1 MDRKFLKYE
10 DMDDDDLKD
19 DDFNESLNNNNIT
32 DQNSKKQRLYDT
44 PCSFTSNIDDDD
56 EEDFSDFNKKDNQQ
70 QQQQRQRQ
78 QHPPINSKRKQEFQ
92 KLLDE
97 TMSKTKEFKSVLCKH
112 MSIQDPIIVS
122 DIVTFKR
129 SLENYFKPQ
138 SSNNGLHS
146 PRDNSSESKLLSFK
160 DGFASFIENESI
172 LELALSPVR
181 SESSNDFIQK
191 YGNNFSETC
200 LIRLLLSTP
209 IVQPLILDV
218 LFDSMYTF
226 AAEDTNGFCKKIF
239 SQLRWLD
246 TISNGPQLLAQI
258 GTLLGLLDVNPELK
272 KDIIR
277 FLPDIVDNECHSEFI
292 DILMAIYKEN
302 EEFVLPIL
310 DALANLN
317 LNSAHLTN
325 VRETVGESL
334 RESDFNILPMRIT
347 FLLSTSSSKENSM
360 ITAKTIRER
369 LDLKKPILING
380 STTEILKDSNNKETD
395 RDRKPTENLILEAL
409 KSGIRFK
416 KDLCDA
422 FIKEIEDSKIH
433 NILDFWLLVLI
444 HSFGHK
450 STEKIFKKL
459 VKSGSLSKKLLMES
473 IYTHE
478 FALQQYFTTMLTLC
492 DFCIRSI
499 ESKVREFGVSFYEL
513 LFKCYRDEGQQRELI
528 SMLLA
533 HIISGNSSEVN
544 CGLDV
549 LHKLCSPL
557 CSDMLMKFSHEIKRV
572 LDYIDT
578 LTESQIRTLFRIFGT
593 LLYTDKI
600 TSDSY
605 KLEPNGRIFTEL
617 DIFTRKQITS
627 TKIKYKKIGIISIC
641 SQISRV
647 SKIVLKP
654 GTYNNNNNSDG
665 NELQLPRELFEEY
678 EKLFQSLLLNCDKS
692 RLARS
697 YVFDELANVYM
708 ISPFHQSVTNSIGE
722 YIQRYFQIDFIE
734 LINQYEK
741 SMIWGSMGN
750 NYGDEGICI
759 YPNLS
764 EGSARDDNKLLCLS
778 SAFRLIRILQPKD
791 QSLEEIDVMLTHP
804 FIMFNKEIVSN
815 NNNHNFKDDKEKDLY
830 CLSLY
835 YSTNY
840 IRELLNAF
848 TTLLIPTRKNQQQH
862 QQQHTQLL
870 LSNNEKLLNRLNIL
884 INMEDKFEMV
894 LSHSNSFIIP
904 HGTFESDQRKPFSI
918 ELRKNKKLTATTA
931 TLTSTTTI
939 ANSNSINQLIKYN
952 IDLKDFVTPGESLIE
967 IEKPFLK
974 LIKPYYRSLDLSC
987 FHLFK
992 PQTSSNSKL
1001 NQQQQQQQQQN
1012 NNLEP
1017 NGMLYL
1023 LEEFYNKLDIVS
1035 TPDRTS
1041 HLHNEKI
1048 QLPYS
1053 YEQFILQTSVVFR
1066 YLLEH
1071 LKNLSNQFK
1080 DNRLKLL
1087 QLIKSTDIIVQQKN
1101 ELQVELEDESDA
1113 AGKENEVK
1121 KLKKEI
1127 EKRCDQ
1133 IQLSNNNQ
1141 TTIQHCIQLILQ
1153 IFEKLFHT
1161 GGSIS
1166 KTENDHKLFFDLLN
1180 SISTKSIQLLGGEN
1194 IDQQTVGGGDRHQQK
1209 LKIFNNIFTFFKSFI
1224 QVFVSSKSF
1233 KASFTLLEVLISLYS
1248 SKYIGNKNI
1257 EEMKFQIH
1265 NYSRILLAVNWTSSG
1280 KQKVS
1285 SQSLGILLKAYFD
1298 HTSNEDE
1305 SIKITINYLKKYFGN
1320 ENLKKNVLTT
1330 NPSSLGQTS
1339 KIKSTKKRNDNSSD
1353 EENENNE
1360 HEEAGDG
1367 DDNDDNDENKFINI
1381 VETGEGIEFKIS
1393 SLNSIT
1399 LLPFLKSIYSA
1410 LINSLKS
1417 SVGDIHGGLK
1427 DKIQEAAT
1435 YIKRSSFFISMYA
1448 SLVETAKE
1456 RDKSL
1461 YLIETLKQAVSF
1473 VTVFIKLYV
1482 PVFKA
1487 LVKTKNLDIIG
1498 RIIKEIENL
1507 RLHNGVLNNIC
1518 SHGKETSDSSII
1530 AMEPQVKKTLESLNM
1545 EVKGIL
1551 AGVNASE
1558 AFGTKKVDKRKL
1570 NGEELLSDEDNSDQS
1585 SNYSDSSE
1593 DNNNKRKTKKKGN
1606 KKSTKKRK
1614 SNQSSSDEDEPE
1626 QFEQEQRVSSSNS
1639 SGNLKRQKPKKVEG
1653 SQSKSGSR
1661 LRKMGSDQE
1670 EEEEEESGVS
1680 DNEDHS
1686 DSRSRSRGRSR
1697 SRSRSISHHRCRN
1710 SRSRSLSTSDR
1721 SRSSIEEAEV
1731 GEPESNEEISSS
1743 EPEEGDSLGSQT
1755 DRSEDEEIESD

>member
-1 MDRKFLKYE
+1 MDRRFLEYE
-10 DMDDDDLKD
+10 DDLKD
-19 DDFNESLNNNNIT
+19 DDDESLNNNNNNNNNNII

-44 PCSFTSNIDDDD
+44 PCSFTSNIDDNDD
-56 EEDFSDFNKKDNQQ
+56 DLSDFNTKENQQ

-78 QHPPINSKRKQEFQ
+78 QQPIHSKRKQEFQ

-97 TMSKTKEFKSVLCKH
+97 TMSKTKEFKVVLGKH

-129 SLENYFKPQ
+129 SLETYFNHQ
-138 SSNNGLHS
+138 SSSNNALHS
-146 PRDNSSESKLLSFK
+146 PRDNSNNNSESKLQSFK
-160 DGFASFIENESI
+160 DGFALFIENESI

-246 TISNGPQLLAQI
+246 TISDGPQLLAQI

-292 DILMAIYKEN
+292 DILMGIYKEN

-347 FLLSTSSSKENSM
+347 FLLSTSSSKENSI
-360 ITAKTIRER
+360 ITSKTIRER
-369 LDLKKPILING
+369 LDLKRPVLING
-380 STTEILKDSNNKETD
+380 STTEILNDSNNKETD

-422 FIKEIEDSKIH
+422 FIKEIEDSKTHH
-433 NILDFWLLVLI
+433 NILDFWLIVLI

-459 VKSGSLSKKLLMES
+459 VKSGSLSKKLLIES

-499 ESKVREFGVSFYEL
+499 ETKVREFGVSFYEL

-533 HIISGNSSEVN
+533 HIISGNNSEVN
-544 CGLDV
+544 CGLEV

-557 CSDMLMKFSHEIKRV
+557 CSDMLIKFSHEIKRV

-593 LLYTDKI
+593 LLYTDRI
-600 TSDSY
+600 LSNGSSY

-627 TKIKYKKIGIISIC
+627 TKIKYKKIGIISMC
-641 SQISRV
+641 SQISRI
-647 SKIVLKP
+647 SRIII
-654 GTYNNNNNSDG
+654 NNN
-665 NELQLPRELFEEY
+665 NELQLSRELFEEY
-678 EKLFQSLLLNCDKS
+678 EKLFQSLLFNCDKS

-697 YVFDELANVYM
+697 YLFDELANIYM

-722 YIQRYFQIDFIE
+722 YIQRYFQNDFIE
-734 LINQYEK
+734 LINQYDK

-750 NYGDEGICI
+750 TYGDEGICI

-764 EGSARDDNKLLCLS
+764 EGTGTRDDNKLLCLS

-804 FIMFNKEIVSN
+804 FIMFNKDIVSIN
-815 NNNHNFKDDKEKDLY
+815 SNHNFKDDKEKEFY

-848 TTLLIPTRKNQQQH
+848 TTLLIPLRKNQQNQHH
-862 QQQHTQLL
+862 QQHHTQSL

-884 INMEDKFEMV
+884 ISMEDKFEMV

-904 HGTFESDQRKPFSI
+904 HGTFEYDQRKPFSI
-918 ELRKNKKLTATTA
+918 ELKKNKKLTTTSTSTATT
-931 TLTSTTTI
+931 TTTTTL

-967 IEKPFLK
+967 IEKPYLK

-992 PQTSSNSKL
+992 LQTNTTTTSKSN
-1001 NQQQQQQQQQN
+1001 Q

-1041 HLHNEKI
+1041 HLHNEKV
-1048 QLPYS
+1048 QLPFS
-1053 YEQFILQTSVVFR
+1053 YEQFILQTGVVFR

-1080 DNRLKLL
+1080 QNRLKLL
-1087 QLIKSTDIIVQQKN
+1087 QLIKATDIIVQQKN
-1101 ELQVELEDESDA
+1101 ELQIELEEEYDA
-1113 AGKENEVK
+1113 SKDNEVK

-1133 IQLSNNNQ
+1133 IQWSNNNQ
-1141 TTIQHCIQLILQ
+1141 TIIQHCIQLILQ
-1153 IFEKLFHT
+1153 IFEKLFLT

-1166 KTENDHKLFFDLLN
+1166 KTENDHKLFLDLLN
-1180 SISTKSIQLLGGEN
+1180 SISTKANQLLGEN
-1194 IDQQTVGGGDRHQQK
+1194 IDQQQQQQPAGDRNQQK
-1209 LKIFNNIFTFFKSFI
+1209 LKIFTSIFTFFKSFI

-1233 KASFTLLEVLISLYS
+1233 KASFTLLQLLISLYS
-1248 SKYIGNKNI
+1248 SRYIGNKNI

-1265 NYSRILLAVNWTSSG
+1265 NYSRILLAINWTSSG

-1285 SQSLGILLKAYFD
+1285 SQSLGVLLKAYFD
-1298 HTSNEDE
+1298 HTPNEDE
-1305 SIKITINYLKKYFGN
+1305 SIKTTINYLKKYFGN
-1320 ENLKKNVLTT
+1320 ESSKKNILTT
-1330 NPSSLGQTS
+1330 TASSQSS
-1339 KIKSTKKRNDNSSD
+1339 KNKRNNNSDGD
-1353 EENENNE
+1353 EEN
-1360 HEEAGDG
+1360 
-1367 DDNDDNDENKFINI
+1367 DNDEKDDLINQEAAADDDDDNKFINI

-1393 SLNSIT
+1393 SLNSTT

-1417 SVGDIHGGLK
+1417 SIQDITNQTGT
-1427 DKIQEAAT
+1427 AT
-1435 YIKRSSFFISMYA
+1435 FFKRSSFFISMYA

-1473 VTVFIKLYV
+1473 VTVFIKLYI
-1482 PVFKA
+1482 PVFKS
-1487 LVKTKNLDIIG
+1487 LVKKKSLEIIG
-1498 RIIKEIENL
+1498 RVIKEIENL
-1507 RLHNGVLNNIC
+1507 RLHNGILNNIC
-1518 SHGKETSDSSII
+1518 SHGKEIGDSSII

-1570 NGEELLSDEDNSDQS
+1570 NGDEFFSSSSDDDDDSDQS
-1585 SNYSDSSE
+1585 SDYSDS
-1593 DNNNKRKTKKKGN
+1593 DDDKKRKTKKKVN
-1606 KKSTKKRK
+1606 KKSTKKSKKKIK
-1614 SNQSSSDEDEPE
+1614 SNHSDDEE
-1626 QFEQEQRVSSSNS
+1626 EEEGEEEVDKRVSSS
-1639 SGNLKRQKPKKVEG
+1639 KQKKHIKKVG
-1653 SQSKSGSR
+1653 SQSKRSKSGR
-1661 LRKMGSDQE
+1661 LRKMGSDDE
-1670 EEEEEESGVS
+1670 KEVESDRSSPNVS
-1680 DNEDHS
+1680 DNEDYS

-1697 SRSRSISHHRCRN
+1697 SRSSHSRRRSTSRSLSISDH
-1710 SRSRSLSTSDR
+1710 SRSRSA
-1721 SRSSIEEAEV
+1721 EEAEV
-1731 GEPESNEEISSS
+1731 GEPESNEELSSS
-1743 EPEEGDSLGSQT
+1743 EPDEGDSLASQS

>member
-1 MDRKFLKYE
+1 MDRRFLEYE
-10 DMDDDDLKD
+10 DMNDDDLKD
-19 DDFNESLNNNNIT
+19 DDDDESLNNNNNNNII

-44 PCSFTSNIDDDD
+44 PCSFTSNIDDNDD
-56 EEDFSDFNKKDNQQ
+56 DLSDFNTKDNQQ

-78 QHPPINSKRKQEFQ
+78 QQQPINSKRKQEFQ

-97 TMSKTKEFKSVLCKH
+97 TMSKTKEFKVVLGKH

-129 SLENYFKPQ
+129 SLETYFNNQ
-138 SSNNGLHS
+138 SSSNNALHS
-146 PRDNSSESKLLSFK
+146 PRDNNSSESKLQSFK
-160 DGFASFIENESI
+160 DGFALFIENESI

-246 TISNGPQLLAQI
+246 TISDGPQLLAQI

-292 DILMAIYKEN
+292 DILMGIYKEN

-347 FLLSTSSSKENSM
+347 FLLSTSSSKENSA
-360 ITAKTIRER
+360 ITSKAIRER

-380 STTEILKDSNNKETD
+380 STTEILNDPNNKETD

-422 FIKEIEDSKIH
+422 FIKEIEEARTH
-433 NILDFWLLVLI
+433 NILDFWLIVLI

-459 VKSGSLSKKLLMES
+459 VKSGLLSKKLLIES

-499 ESKVREFGVSFYEL
+499 ETKVREFGESFYEL

-533 HIISGNSSEVN
+533 HIISGNNSEVN
-544 CGLDV
+544 CGLEV
-549 LHKLCSPL
+549 LYKLCSPL
-557 CSDMLMKFSHEIKRV
+557 CSDMLIKFSHEIKRV

-593 LLYTDKI
+593 LLYTDRI
-600 TSDSY
+600 SSNSY

-627 TKIKYKKIGIISIC
+627 TKIKYKKIGIISMC
-641 SQISRV
+641 SQISRISRV
-647 SKIVLKP
+647 II
-654 GTYNNNNNSDG
+654 NHN

-697 YVFDELANVYM
+697 YLFDELANVYM

-722 YIQRYFQIDFIE
+722 YAQRYFQNDFIE
-734 LINQYEK
+734 LVNQYDK

-750 NYGDEGICI
+750 TFGDEGICI

-764 EGSARDDNKLLCLS
+764 EGTTTRDDNKLLCLS

-804 FIMFNKEIVSN
+804 FIMFNKEIVSIN
-815 NNNHNFKDDKEKDLY
+815 NSHNFKDDKEKELY

-848 TTLLIPTRKNQQQH
+848 TTLLIPLRKNQQNQH
-862 QQQHTQLL
+862 QQHHTQSL

-884 INMEDKFEMV
+884 ISMEDKFEMV
-894 LSHSNSFIIP
+894 LSHSNSFVIP

-918 ELRKNKKLTATTA
+918 ELKKNKKLPTSASTTATTT
-931 TLTSTTTI
+931 TL

-967 IEKPFLK
+967 IEKPYLK

-992 PQTSSNSKL
+992 PQTNNTTTTTTSKSN
-1001 NQQQQQQQQQN
+1001 Q

-1023 LEEFYNKLDIVS
+1023 LEEFYNKLDTVS

-1048 QLPYS
+1048 QLPFS
-1053 YEQFILQTSVVFR
+1053 YEQFILQTGVVFR

-1080 DNRLKLL
+1080 QNRLKLL
-1087 QLIKSTDIIVQQKN
+1087 QLIKSTDVIVQQKN
-1101 ELQVELEDESDA
+1101 ELQIELEEEYDA
-1113 AGKENEVK
+1113 SKDNEVK

-1133 IQLSNNNQ
+1133 IQWSNNNQ
-1141 TTIQHCIQLILQ
+1141 TITQHCIQLILQ

-1166 KTENDHKLFFDLLN
+1166 KTENDHKLFLDLLN
-1180 SISTKSIQLLGGEN
+1180 SISTKANQLLGEN
-1194 IDQQTVGGGDRHQQK
+1194 IDQQQQQQPVGGGGDRNQQK
-1209 LKIFNNIFTFFKSFI
+1209 LKIFNSIFTFFKSFI
-1224 QVFVSSKSF
+1224 QIFVSSKSF
-1233 KASFTLLEVLISLYS
+1233 KASFTLLQVLISLYS
-1248 SKYIGNKNI
+1248 SRYIGNKNI

-1265 NYSRILLAVNWTSSG
+1265 NYSRILLAINWISSG

-1285 SQSLGILLKAYFD
+1285 SQSLGVLLKAYFD

-1305 SIKITINYLKKYFGN
+1305 SIKTSINYLKKYFGN
-1320 ENLKKNVLTT
+1320 ESSKKNVLTT
-1330 NPSSLGQTS
+1330 NSSSSQSS
-1339 KIKSTKKRNDNSSD
+1339 KNKRNNNNSSDSD
-1353 EENENNE
+1353 EEN
-1360 HEEAGDG
+1360 
-1367 DDNDDNDENKFINI
+1367 DNDEKDDLINREAGGGGDDDDDDNKFINI

-1393 SLNSIT
+1393 SLNSTT

-1410 LINSLKS
+1410 LINNLKS
-1417 SVGDIHGGLK
+1417 SIE
-1427 DKIQEAAT
+1427 DKNLQTDQETACFF
-1435 YIKRSSFFISMYA
+1435 KRSSFFISMYA

-1473 VTVFIKLYV
+1473 VTVFIKLYI
-1482 PVFKA
+1482 PVFKS
-1487 LVKTKNLDIIG
+1487 LVKKKSLQIIG
-1498 RIIKEIENL
+1498 RVIKEIENL
-1507 RLHNGVLNNIC
+1507 RLHNGILNNIC

-1570 NGEELLSDEDNSDQS
+1570 NGDEFFSSDDDDGDDDSDQS
-1585 SNYSDSSE
+1585 SDYSDSD
-1593 DNNNKRKTKKKGN
+1593 DNKKRKTKKKVN
-1606 KKSTKKRK
+1606 KKSTKKSTKKIK
-1614 SNQSSSDEDEPE
+1614 SNHSDEEE
-1626 QFEQEQRVSSSNS
+1626 EEEEEEKKGVSSS
-1639 SGNLKRQKPKKVEG
+1639 KQKKQTKKVG
-1653 SQSKSGSR
+1653 SLSKGSK
-1661 LRKMGSDQE
+1661 LRKMGSDDDDDDE
-1670 EEEEEESGVS
+1670 KEVESESSPNVS
-1680 DNEDHS
+1680 DNEDY
-1686 DSRSRSRGRSR
+1686 SRSVSRGRSR
-1697 SRSRSISHHRCRN
+1697 SRSISHRRR
-1710 SRSRSLSTSDR
+1710 STSRSLSISDR
-1721 SRSSIEEAEV
+1721 SRSRSVEEAEV
-1731 GEPESNEEISSS
+1731 GEPESNEELSSS
-1743 EPEEGDSLGSQT
+1743 EPDEGDSLGSQS